1 MSSFNREYAFD
12 LIGWRM
18 ERKSPLY
25 NQPFELF
32 ISWFCLIILLL
43 FTYAYL
49 FEVPYVGF
57 DFNLLTGEVLEK
69 FVDES
74 IKHDLRIGDR
84 IQQVGS
90 IRWEEYRLDA
100 LRPVLKGVK
109 PGEAIPL
116 RVQRGGQTLDLIWE
130 IPGFNV
136 KEFLSRLI
144 DFWWVGYLF
153 WLFGT
158 IVAVFVRPKDNLW
171 LLLVLFMDIFAILI
185 HLGVIS
191 RWRVW
196 GSAVLFGVV
205 AWLLVPVS
213 LHLHWFFPKPLGKIP
228 PCFFYAFYLLG
239 FLMAALRFSPLLPRY
254 SYRIAF
260 LLIFLGSLALLFLH
274 YLLRPD
280 QRRDIGPLSLIFGIA
295 SLPVVGLVI
304 SRYFGVTVWSEGGV
318 VLALPT
324 IPGAYLF
331 VLYRRHLGGLEYR
344 VNRLISI
351 YLFAL
356 ILVFLSS
363 VIVVFIQIWLIPAA
377 MKLFFLMLCFTF
389 LGLSSAIAFPSF
401 QQYLE
406 RRLFGI
412 PIPSKRLLETYAE
425 RITTSLD
432 VASLAR
438 LIESEVLPSLL
449 VRQSLLLQITEDG
462 SPVTLMMLGLEGI
475 SLPTKDD
482 LSRLIER
489 SGMFLQ
495 PKPDQGWSQSC
506 LWIRLVLPLTIR
518 GKVGGLWMFG
528 KRDPDNIYSHA
539 DLVTLKTLAHQTAI
553 ALTNIQ
559 QAESLRALYQV
570 NIEQQE
576 LERMKL
582 AHFLHDEVLN
592 PLAAFTIQCEP
603 SLFTDRF
610 LQMVQSLSERIRET
624 ISGLRPAII
633 SHGLYPALQEL
644 MESFSERTD
653 GALEV
658 IMDVPPSN
666 VRYDPEKEVHIYRM
680 VQQAGE
686 NVLKHAHAKTM
697 KLCGVLEQDRVN
709 LVVEDDG
716 VGFSIGEKCD
726 LASLVA
732 HKHFGLAGIYER
744 AALIDGEI
752 QITSSP
758 GDGTKVAIYWSP
770 Q

>member
-1 MSSFNREYAFD
+1 
-12 LIGWRM
+12 M
-18 ERKSPLY
+18 ERKTLLY
-25 NQPFELF
+25 NQPVELF
-32 ISWFCLIILLL
+32 ISVFFLIILLL

-57 DFNLLTGEVLEK
+57 DFNLLTGEVLKK
-69 FVDES
+69 FVDVSVER
-74 IKHDLRIGDR
+74 DLKIGDR

-90 IRWEEYRLDA
+90 IRWEVYRLDA

-109 PGEAIPL
+109 PGEAISL
-116 RVQRGGQTLDLIWE
+116 RVQRGGQTLDLVWE
-130 IPGFNV
+130 MPGFNA

-144 DFWWVGYLF
+144 DFWWLGYLF
-153 WLFGT
+153 WVFGT
-158 IVAVFVRPKDNLW
+158 IVAVFIRPKNTLW
-171 LLLVLFMDIFAILI
+171 LLLVLFMDFFAILI
-185 HLGVIS
+185 HFGVIS

-196 GSAVLFGVV
+196 GSAVLFGVMT
-205 AWLLVPVS
+205 WLLVPVS
-213 LHLHWFFPKPLGKIP
+213 LHLHWLFPKPLGRLP
-228 PCFFYAFYLLG
+228 PWVFYATYFLG
-239 FLMAALRFSPLLPRY
+239 FLLAALQFSPLLPRY
-254 SYRIAF
+254 SYRVAF

-280 QRRDIGPLSLIFGIA
+280 QRGDIGPLSLIFGIA
-295 SLPVVGLVI
+295 SLPVVGLII

-363 VIVVFIQIWLIPAA
+363 VMAVSIHTWLISPA
-377 MKLFFLMLCFTF
+377 MKLFTLVLCLTF
-389 LGLSSAIAFPSF
+389 LGLSSALVFPSF
-401 QQYLE
+401 QQYVE
-406 RRLFGI
+406 RRLCGI

-432 VASLAR
+432 VASLAC

-462 SPVTLMMLGLEGI
+462 SPVPLMMLGLEGI
-475 SLPTKDD
+475 PLPTKDD

-489 SGMFLQ
+489 SGIFLQ
-495 PKPDQGWSQSC
+495 PQPDQGWPQSC
-506 LWIRLVLPLTIR
+506 LWIRLALPLMIR
-518 GKVGGLWMFG
+518 GKVSGLWMFG

-539 DLVTLKTLAHQTAI
+539 DLATLKALAHQTAI

-592 PLAAFTIQCEP
+592 PLVAFAIQCEP
-603 SLFTDRF
+603 SLVTDRF
-610 LQMVQSLSERIRET
+610 LQMVQLLSERIRET
-624 ISGLRPAII
+624 IGGLRPAVI

-666 VRYDPEKEVHIYRM
+666 VRYDPDKEVHIYRM
-680 VQQAGE
+680 IQQAGE
-686 NVLKHAHAKTM
+686 NVLKHAHAKTI
-697 KLCGVLEQDRVN
+697 KLCGVLEQERVY
-709 LVVEDDG
+709 LVIEDDG
-716 VGFSIGEKCD
+716 VGFSMGENCD

-732 HKHFGLAGIYER
+732 HKHFGLAGMYER
-744 AALIDGEI
+744 AALIGGEI
-752 QITSSP
+752 QIASSP
-758 GDGTKVAIYWSP
+758 GDGTRVAIYWSP